1 MTIKI
6 ETNKENGKNLGNQ
19 KETVRCVSVV
29 ANCRDKG
36 LKEIIKARWYM
47 GRSNSASTI
56 YCTIW
61 LHGGNYYNSGHGN
74 ATGGGYCKESASFQ
88 SALDSAGIKTSKS
101 TYGRGMESVFD
112 CLQDIAS
119 FLGYDNTIVVN
130 HG

>member
-6 ETNKENGKNLGNQ
+6 KTNIENGKNLGNK

-29 ANCRDKG
+29 ATCPNSG

-61 LHGGNYYNSGHGN
+61 LHGGYYYNSGHGK
-74 ATGGGYCKESASFQ
+74 ATGAGYCKESAAFQ
-88 SALDSAGIKTSKS
+88 AALDSAGIQTSKS

-112 CLQDIAS
+112 CLQDIGS
-119 FLGYDNTIVVN
+119 FLGYENSIIVN